1 MNTVLNKIFLENS
14 QDGYKMRF
22 GDMHNTITDYFM
34 ENKIDYTK
42 YLSDTDVET
51 SVVSTMSMGI
61 FSALMV
67 YKGSSDQKNLIS
79 NYITELS
86 QLINTTDYM
95 RSNFNIGFESIKKY
109 FESFFENDEKKEC
122 EKYESKDDD
131 FYSKLTL
138 EDFNYENIPT
148 LTSNLFIN
156 NKHKDFK
163 CLFNII
169 KNIFDLANSGYHDDY
184 ITQVALTMLAFIN
197 TIEDKNN
204 RDQLLKVYIY
214 KMLEMDKLASVHAFY
229 DKPNYRG
236 YIRF

>member
-1 MNTVLNKIFLENS
+1 
-14 QDGYKMRF
+14 MRF

-34 ENKIDYTK
+34 ENKINYTK
-42 YLSDTDVET
+42 YLSDADVET
-51 SVVSTMSMGI
+51 STVSTMTMGI

-67 YKGSSDQKNLIS
+67 YKGSSDQKNLIG

-86 QLINTTDYM
+86 HLINTTNYM
-95 RSNFNIGFESIKKY
+95 HSNFNIGFESIKKY
-109 FESFFENDEKKEC
+109 FESFFSNDKNDEKKEY

-131 FYSKLTL
+131 FYSKLAF
-138 EDFNYENIPT
+138 EDFHYENIPS

-169 KNIFDLANSGYHDDY
+169 KNILDLSNSVYHDDY
-184 ITQVALTMLAFIN
+184 ITQLTLTTLAFIN

-204 RDQLLKVYIY
+204 RDQLLQVYIY